1 MSENS
6 AYPAAT
12 APDVMNER
20 EAASYLR
27 TKPRTLKLWRHT
39 RGLPHS
45 RISNKVVLYTR
56 SDLDGWLARRRVA
69 IAA

>member
-1 MSENS
+1 MKENITTSTAVTPGVMS
-6 AYPAAT
+6 
-12 APDVMNER
+12 ER
-20 EAASYLR
+20 EAATYLR

-45 RISNKVVLYTR
+45 RISNKVVLYTQK
-56 SDLDGWLARRRVA
+56 DIDQWLARRRVA